1 MDQAKPNRL
10 DELIQDEILQ
20 LKSDEDTLHPEVIRL
35 LNKFK
40 INERKREFELEHTN
54 TNTDSPKRIRM
65 DRYTSN
71 SNDLATLQ
79 AMNSYLDHEIIT
91 LSKNLPL
98 TIANQWAINNDYRST
113 TSTITQ
119 NNIDIQSRHLQ
130 QLNTLLNKK

>member
-1 MDQAKPNRL
+1 MDQDKPNRL

-98 TIANQWAINNDYRST
+98 TIANQWAINNDYLST

-119 NNIDIQSRHLQ
+119 NNINIQSRHLQ

>member
-1 MDQAKPNRL
+1 MDQDKPNRL
-10 DELIQDEILQ
+10 DELIQNEILQ

-98 TIANQWAINNDYRST
+98 TIANQWAINNDYLST

-119 NNIDIQSRHLQ
+119 NNINIQSRHLH

>member
-1 MDQAKPNRL
+1 MDQDKPNRL

-20 LKSDEDTLHPEVIRL
+20 LKSDENTLHPEVIRL

-98 TIANQWAINNDYRST
+98 TIANQWAINNDYLST

-119 NNIDIQSRHLQ
+119 NNINIQSRHLH